1 MNGLI
6 KGPKDF
12 WTGLLYLTIGG
23 LAVVMARDYGMGET
37 ARMGPGY
44 FPTVLGGLLVVFGLL
59 SLGRSLMRRG
69 EAIGTIAWKPIALI
83 VGATVAFA
91 YLLKPAGLVVALLAL
106 ILISASASSKFRFE
120 WKATLAMFA
129 LIAFCAAVFVEGLG
143 IPLPLFGTW
152 FGA

>member
-12 WTGLLYLTIGG
+12 WAGLLYLTIGG
-23 LAVVMARDYGMGET
+23 LGVVLARDYGMGDA

-44 FPTVLGGLLVVFGLL
+44 FPTVLGALLVIFGAA
-59 SLGRSLMRRG
+59 SLGRSLFRRG
-69 EAIGTIAWKPIALI
+69 EAIGAIAWKPIVLI

-91 YLLKPAGLVVALLAL
+91 YLIKPAGLVLALTAL
-106 ILISASASSKFRFE
+106 ILISASASSRFRFE
-120 WKATLAMFA
+120 WKATAAMFG
-129 LIAFCAAVFVEGLG
+129 LIAFCSLVFVKGLG

-152 FGA
+152 FGG

>member
-6 KGPKDF
+6 KGLKDF
-12 WTGLLYLTIGG
+12 WTGLLYLTFGG
-23 LAVVMARDYGMGET
+23 LAVVLARDYGMGDA

-44 FPTVLGGLLVVFGLL
+44 FPTVLGGLLVVFGAL

-69 EAIGTIAWKPIALI
+69 EAIGVIAWKPIALI

-91 YLLKPAGLVVALLAL
+91 YLLKPAGLIIALLAL
-106 ILISASASSKFRFE
+106 ILISASASRRFRFE
-120 WKATLAMFA
+120 WKAFAAMFA
-129 LIAFCAAVFVEGLG
+129 LIAFCALVFVEGLG
-143 IPLPLFGTW
+143 IPLPLLGSW